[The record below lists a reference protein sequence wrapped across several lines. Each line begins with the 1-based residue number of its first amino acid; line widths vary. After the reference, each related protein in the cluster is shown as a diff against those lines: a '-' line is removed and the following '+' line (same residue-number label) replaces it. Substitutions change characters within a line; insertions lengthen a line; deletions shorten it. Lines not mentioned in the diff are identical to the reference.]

1 MAEPTTTTTVPAGS
15 VIHICSAG
23 SGFAGTF
30 LRVVL
35 GLVLLA
41 SLGLNVVLLI
51 ALMTLHMVKSGLPSG
66 QNITET
72 VLRAGGQD
80 KIAVIP
86 IDGTIDGATASA
98 VQKDVY
104 LIRHSPDIRAVV
116 LRVDSPG
123 GGVSDADEI
132 YHALDGLKAL
142 NKPVVVSMGAMAAS
156 GAYYISM
163 AGRQLFAEP
172 TTVTGSIGVM
182 LPGFQITSLLKKIGV
197 KPEVLT
203 STPAVW
209 KEAGAPWSTY
219 TPAVKSYLIDL
230 LNSDDARFEAVI
242 QKSRGSRLDEPVA
255 NIANGKVWTAQ
266 KALEKGLVDH
276 IGYESAAIHAAAKLA
291 DIYHPTV
298 VELSPNQ
305 GLLSLIKVQSAVS
318 GMKMQISPRLVTQML
333 SPKFEYL
340 YVP

>member
-1 MAEPTTTTTVPAGS
+1 MVRRLLSRRPG
-15 VIHICSAG
+15 I
-23 SGFAGTF
+23 AGTF
-30 LRVVL
+30 LRVLL
-35 GLVLLA
+35 GLLLLA
-41 SLGLNVVLLI
+41 SLGLNVFLLF

-66 QNITET
+66 HGITQT
-72 VLRAGGQD
+72 VIRTGGAD

-86 IDGTIDGATASA
+86 IDGTIDAATASE
-98 VQKDVY
+98 VQKDVR
-104 LIRHSPDIRAVV
+104 LIRRSPDIRAVV

-132 YHALDGLKAL
+132 YHALAGLKAI

-163 AGRQLFAEP
+163 AGQQLFAEP

-242 QKSRGSRLDEPVA
+242 QKSRGARLDEPVA

-276 IGYESAAIHAAAKLA
+276 IGYERAAIHAAAKLA

-318 GMKMQISPRLVTQML
+318 GMKMELSPRLITQML